1 MPLSGFML
9 EDDFALKLFREC
21 ASLLETKLKNRVKAV
36 KNVPSPGFMLE
47 DDFSFKLFC
56 ECALLPKKRH
66 FYKQQ
71 KWHSK
76 TSGPEPTTSIYIYIY
91 MVLSFSARV
100 AFLPC
105 HLRGSFLTKMVM
117 VLFWLNLLKTC
128 NEYFDPHKFR

>member
-1 MPLSGFML
+1 VKAVKNVPLSGFML

-71 KWHSK
+71 KWHLK
-76 TSGPEPTTSIYIYIY
+76 KSGQSRPHIYRIQIW
-91 MVLSFSARV
+91 SSH
-100 AFLPC
+100 FL
-105 HLRGSFLTKMVM
+105 HV
-117 VLFWLNLLKTC
+117 
-128 NEYFDPHKFR
+128 